1 MLRIGIDYR
10 ERIGS
15 LSFLP
20 RQGQVS
26 IPAAMTVKI
35 SETFLTFE
43 TFLDF
48 LKKNMS
54 RVSTQTLLRMSI
66 NCGER
71 IGNLSFGFQHENKVD
86 AA

>member
-1 MLRIGIDYR
+1 
-10 ERIGS
+10 
-15 LSFLP
+15 
-20 RQGQVS
+20 VS
-26 IPAAMTVKI
+26 RPAAMMTFKI
-35 SETFLTFE
+35 SETFETFE
-43 TFLDF
+43 TFLEF

-71 IGNLSFGFQHENKVD
+71 IGSLSFGFQLGNKED